1 MSSRER
7 SRIDYRVSIRGRILM
22 SGGAGRADCVLP
34 RRVIEKANRYPRGI
48 WRGIQKCPPGVGDG
62 DPVREREERSKGGGK
77 RKQEVDWISPRPL
90 CISLSPS
97 SVYTRGC
104 LHAVWRRRGRVK
116 GVSVLAKYEHIDG
129 KGRNSRARICVCVCV
144 YFRVEP
150 AAYLRRPLSMW
161 RCYKW
166 ELNRTTVHAFP
177 RLSPGWN
184 L

>member
-1 MSSRER
+1 
-7 SRIDYRVSIRGRILM
+7 M

-62 DPVREREERSKGGGK
+62 DPVREREERSKGRGK

-129 KGRNSRARICVCVCV
+129 KGRNSRARICVCVCILESSRRHT
-144 YFRVEP
+144 YAGHFRCDGVINGNWIEPPSTPSQGYRPVEIYR
-150 AAYLRRPLSMW
+150 AEIQSSRHGS
-161 RCYKW
+161 
-166 ELNRTTVHAFP
+166 
-177 RLSPGWN
+177 
-184 L
+184 